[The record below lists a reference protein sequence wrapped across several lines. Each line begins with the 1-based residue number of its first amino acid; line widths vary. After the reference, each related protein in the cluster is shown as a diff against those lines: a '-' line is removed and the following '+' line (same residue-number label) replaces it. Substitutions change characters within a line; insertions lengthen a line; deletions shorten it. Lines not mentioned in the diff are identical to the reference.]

1 MKKKG
6 TNVGKRILRLRLERK
21 KTQREVSELTGLA
34 VSYLSRLEN
43 GRITPSI
50 PTLTKIG
57 DALGVDITAF
67 FDHDSHLDPN
77 DNCPVSSS
85 GRCVLDQLLVG
96 RGRRPKTKW
105 EGYTPD
111 QLETLRLCDF
121 LIHNG
126 EKEVVKSLN
135 TMLESLLILTASKA
149 KSGKK
154 SVDGIIRDAWKKRR
168 KEVGTLFR
176 ET

>member
-6 TNVGKRILRLRLERK
+6 TTVGKRILRLRLERK

-43 GRITPSI
+43 ARIIPSI
-50 PTLTKIG
+50 PTLTKIA

-67 FDHDSHLDPN
+67 FDHDSSMDPKE
-77 DNCPVSSS
+77 NCPVSSS

-111 QLETLRLCDF
+111 QLQILRLCDF
-121 LIHNG
+121 LVHNG
-126 EKEVVKSLN
+126 DKEIVNSLA
-135 TMLESLLILTASKA
+135 TMLESLLLMTASKG

-154 SVDGIIRDAWKKRR
+154 SVDAIIRGAWKKRQR
-168 KEVGTLFR
+168 DVDALFR
-176 ET
+176 QI

>member
-6 TNVGKRILRLRLERK
+6 TTVGKRILRLRLERK
-21 KTQREVSELTGLA
+21 KTQRDVSELTGLA

-50 PTLTKIG
+50 PTLTKIA

-67 FDHDSHLDPN
+67 FDQDSSMDPKE
-77 DNCPVSSS
+77 NCPVSSS

-111 QLETLRLCDF
+111 QLQILRLCDF
-121 LIHNG
+121 LVHNG
-126 EKEVVKSLN
+126 DKEIVSSLA
-135 TMLESLLILTASKA
+135 TMLESLLVMTASKGKA
-149 KSGKK
+149 SKK
-154 SVDGIIRDAWKKRR
+154 SVDDIIRSAWKKRR
-168 KEVGTLFR
+168 RDVDALFR
-176 ET
+176 QI

>member
-6 TNVGKRILRLRLERK
+6 TNLGKRILRLRLERK

-50 PTLTKIG
+50 PTLTKIAE
-57 DALGVDITAF
+57 ALAVEITAF
-67 FDHDSHLDPN
+67 FDREPPLASHEH
-77 DNCPVSSS
+77 CPVSTS
-85 GRCVLDQLLVG
+85 GHCVLDQLLVG
-96 RGRRPKTKW
+96 RGRRPKNEW

-111 QLETLRLCDF
+111 QLEVLRLCDY

-126 EKEVVKSLN
+126 EKDVVASLS
-135 TMLESLLILTASKA
+135 TMLESLLMLTASRKGPGRKTLDTA
-149 KSGKK
+149 
-154 SVDGIIRDAWKKRR
+154 IRQAWKKQRGSLGTYSR
-168 KEVGTLFR
+168 K
-176 ET
+176 

>member
-6 TNVGKRILRLRLERK
+6 TTVGKRILRLRLERK

-50 PTLTKIG
+50 PTLTKIA

-67 FDHDSHLDPN
+67 FDHDSALDPN

-96 RGRRPKTKW
+96 RGRRPRTKW

-111 QLETLRLCDF
+111 QLEILRLCDF
-121 LIHNG
+121 LVHNG
-126 EKEVVKSLN
+126 DKEIVASLS
-135 TMLESLLILTASKA
+135 TMLESLLILTASKS
-149 KSGKK
+149 KSPKK
-154 SVDGIIRDAWKKRR
+154 STDAIIREAWKKRR
-168 KEVGTLFR
+168 KEVEAIFR
-176 ET
+176 KP

>member
-1 MKKKG
+1 MKKKS

-43 GRITPSI
+43 GRIIPSI
-50 PTLTKIG
+50 PTLTKIA
-57 DALGVDITAF
+57 DALGVEITAF
-67 FDHDSHLDPN
+67 FDHESPLTGNDS
-77 DNCPVSSS
+77 CPVSSS

-111 QLETLRLCDF
+111 QLEILRLCDF

-126 EKEVVKSLN
+126 DKEVVSSLA
-135 TMLESLLILTASKA
+135 TMLESLLILTASKT

-154 SVDGIIRDAWKKRR
+154 SVDAIIRDAWKKRR
-168 KEVGTLFR
+168 RDVGALFR
-176 ET
+176 KP

>member
-1 MKKKG
+1 MKKKV

-43 GRITPSI
+43 GRIIPSI
-50 PTLTKIG
+50 PTLNKIAE
-57 DALGVDITAF
+57 ALGVDITAF
-67 FDHDSHLDPN
+67 FDHQSQIAPN
-77 DNCPVSSS
+77 AHCPVSSS

-96 RGRRPKTKW
+96 RGRRPKTKF

-111 QLETLRLCDF
+111 QLEILRLCDF

-126 EKEVVKSLN
+126 AKEVVASLV
-135 TMLESLLILTASKA
+135 TVLESLLVLTTSQAGSR
-149 KSGKK
+149 KK
-154 SVDGIIRDAWKKRR
+154 SADALMRDAWKKRR
-168 KEVGTLFR
+168 RDSDAFFR
-176 ET
+176 KA